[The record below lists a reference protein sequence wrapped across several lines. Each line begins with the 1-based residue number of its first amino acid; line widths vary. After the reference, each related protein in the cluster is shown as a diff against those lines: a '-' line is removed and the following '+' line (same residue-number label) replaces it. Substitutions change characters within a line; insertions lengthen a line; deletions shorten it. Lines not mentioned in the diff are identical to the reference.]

1 MRGCRVMD
9 NKEQFEQEVAF
20 ANMGKQVVNNEA
32 YKQAITARKAQIFN
46 VFCNTKQDQSDV
58 REEAWRTM
66 KNMSALE
73 SYFEQILTT
82 GKMAEQGLDIGKD
95 K

>member
-1 MRGCRVMD
+1 M
-9 NKEQFEQEVAF
+9 NKEDQKSHMEQEVAF

-32 YKQAITARKAQIFN
+32 YKQAFITRKAQIFEI
-46 VFCNTKQDQSDV
+46 FCNTKQDQPEV

-66 KNMSALE
+66 KNLGALE
-73 SYFEQILTT
+73 QYFDQLLTT
-82 GKMAEQGLDIGKD
+82 GKLAEATLESNED